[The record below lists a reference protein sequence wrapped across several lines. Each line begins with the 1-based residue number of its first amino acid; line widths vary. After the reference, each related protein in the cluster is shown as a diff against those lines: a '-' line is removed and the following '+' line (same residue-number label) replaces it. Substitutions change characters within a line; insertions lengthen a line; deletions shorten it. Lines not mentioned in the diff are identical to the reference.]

1 VTSGGSLDVAQIRPA
16 RPTDELPP
24 RVIGGR
30 DAAPPEWEDWAEEPG
45 HDLVAEEDG
54 RIVGAI
60 HVSVVG
66 RTEAW
71 MENLRVLPG
80 SQGRGIAGQL
90 VREAEHLTVHYGGA
104 RLRTAIPAHEY
115 AALAVAHR
123 GGYHR
128 VLQCVVLE
136 TPVTADPQHVPYD
149 APVESPGASA
159 TAAVTSFVSA
169 TPTLQGWEQLL
180 PLGWRFRRIVPEL
193 VRGLIRDKRSLV
205 AVRADALRPASH
217 GAGLRPTSRGSREAR
232 KRGSDVERARR
243 AEDLQGVALFVERD
257 DAVVVSL
264 LDGTAPA
271 MQALFGM
278 VSERF
283 SGQDGR
289 RATVFALSP
298 EVLAALRVREWTPHP
313 WCPDGLV
320 VVEKSVAS

>member
-1 VTSGGSLDVAQIRPA
+1 MAVIRPA
-16 RPTDELPP
+16 RPTDDLPP

-60 HVSVVG
+60 HVSIVG

-80 SQGRGIAGQL
+80 AQGRGIAGQL
-90 VREAEHLTVHYGGA
+90 VRDAEHLAIHYGGA
-104 RLRTAIPAHEY
+104 KLRTAIPAHDY

-136 TPVTADPQHVPYD
+136 TPFTADPQHVPYD
-149 APVESPGASA
+149 APVESPSASA
-159 TAAVTSFVSA
+159 APSVTSFMSA

-193 VRGLIRDKRSLV
+193 IRGLIKDKRSLF
-205 AVRADALRPASH
+205 AVRADALRP
-217 GAGLRPTSRGSREAR
+217 SRRGNAETR
-232 KRGSDVERARR
+232 KRENATEVARR
-243 AEDLQGVALFVERD
+243 AEDLQGVALFAERD
-257 DAVVVSL
+257 DAVVISL

-271 MQALFGM
+271 MQALFGL

-283 SGQDGR
+283 SSQERR
-289 RATVFALSP
+289 RAAVFAPSR
-298 EVLAALRVREWTPHP
+298 EALAVLRVREWTPHA